1 MASTATLLF
10 NGPTTVDDAAIL
22 IASIVEARFVFAV
35 VQHVR
40 FYEAHVDGVHVVVK
54 HNLHNGGDP
63 RVYGRRWQATF
74 RDADDGGEFAC
85 GQVARRAY
93 EALLHS
99 RVGVTL
105 VFDGEV
111 ELAMSASGAWRL
123 P

>member
-1 MASTATLLF
+1 MATTATVLF
-10 NGPTTVDDAAIL
+10 NGPTTVDEAAIL
-22 IASIVEARFVFAV
+22 IASIVETRFVFTV
-35 VQHVR
+35 LQNLR
-40 FYEAHVDGVHVVVK
+40 FYEAHVDGVHVLVK

-74 RDADDGGEFAC
+74 RDADDGAAFAC
-85 GQVARRAY
+85 ERVARRAY

-105 VFDGEV
+105 VLDGEV
-111 ELAMSASGAWRL
+111 ERAMSASGAWRV